1 MYKSQLQEFA
11 QKAGFTPPLYEFVKE
26 GPSHEPRFKSMV
38 TVNSVTYES
47 NLVFPNLKSAE
58 HAAAKVALNALFP
71 AYGVAPSPVHE
82 SGLCKNL
89 LQEYAQ
95 KNGAPLPVY
104 HTARLGEDHSPTFT
118 STVEIGGVNYSG
130 GGAKNKK
137 EAEIKAARTALL
149 AIQSTPACVALP
161 PIEIPA
167 PHFQV
172 ANLIKGHKKG
182 RKRLRANQQLFEEPI
197 ASRLRVTECGTPQAP
212 QVGSTE
218 LVQEWNDHTN
228 QTTDTLEES
237 KQGGLGNS
245 QLSREVPKV
254 FAAEIQTET
263 YVQQG
268 VEGEKVDVVKD
279 HNISVVIPGI
289 TPIQGAASPRLL
301 STLTAA
307 SHIPEDVQTS
317 APEINIE
324 LQKDLEE
331 AIAASEL
338 ATSGTA

>member
-1 MYKSQLQEFA
+1 V
-11 QKAGFTPPLYEFVKE
+11 AG
-26 GPSHEPRFKSMV
+26 
-38 TVNSVTYES
+38 
-47 NLVFPNLKSAE
+47 
-58 HAAAKVALNALFP
+58 
-71 AYGVAPSPVHE
+71 
-82 SGLCKNL
+82 
-89 LQEYAQ
+89 
-95 KNGAPLPVY
+95 
-104 HTARLGEDHSPTFT
+104 
-118 STVEIGGVNYSG
+118 
-130 GGAKNKK
+130 
-137 EAEIKAARTALL
+137 
-149 AIQSTPACVALP
+149 VALP
-161 PIEIPA
+161 PIELPA

-197 ASRLRVTECGTPQAP
+197 GSRMRVTECGTPQVP

-228 QTTDTLEES
+228 QITDTLEVS

-268 VEGEKVDVVKD
+268 VEGQKVGVVKD

-301 STLTAA
+301 STLTAV
-307 SHIPEDVQTS
+307 SHIPEDVQTG

-331 AIAASEL
+331 AIAASQL
-338 ATSGTA
+338 ATSGAA

>member
-1 MYKSQLQEFA
+1 M
-11 QKAGFTPPLYEFVKE
+11 
-26 GPSHEPRFKSMV
+26 
-38 TVNSVTYES
+38 
-47 NLVFPNLKSAE
+47 
-58 HAAAKVALNALFP
+58 
-71 AYGVAPSPVHE
+71 
-82 SGLCKNL
+82 
-89 LQEYAQ
+89 
-95 KNGAPLPVY
+95 
-104 HTARLGEDHSPTFT
+104 
-118 STVEIGGVNYSG
+118 
-130 GGAKNKK
+130 
-137 EAEIKAARTALL
+137 
-149 AIQSTPACVALP
+149 
-161 PIEIPA
+161 
-167 PHFQV
+167 QV

-197 ASRLRVTECGTPQAP
+197 ASRMRVTEPPQVP

-228 QTTDTLEES
+228 HTTDTLEVS
-237 KQGGLGNS
+237 KQDGLGNS

-268 VEGEKVDVVKD
+268 VEGQKVDVVKD

-289 TPIQGAASPRLL
+289 TPIQGATSPILPL
-301 STLTAA
+301 TLTAA
-307 SHIPEDVQTS
+307 SHIPEDVQPG

-331 AIAASEL
+331 AIAASQL